1 MREYLLHRL
10 LLLIPT
16 VLGVTFIVFLM
27 MRLIPGDPVT
37 NMMGETYSAEDAQ
50 KLRHE
55 LGLDQPLIVQYG
67 KWLVRLLHGDWGHSI
82 LSNRPVL
89 PDVLYRL
96 PVSLELLVLSMLVSL
111 LIALPAGIIAAVWPN
126 SWKDYSA
133 MMVAMAGV
141 SIPEFFLGVL
151 LFFIF
156 ALTLRWFPVSGHIA
170 LTDNLSAN
178 LHHMLLPTI
187 ALGLPRAALL
197 TRLVRA
203 SMLEVLRLEYVTT
216 ARAKGLSAW
225 AVLLKHVLKNALIPT
240 VTVIGLQVGFLIG
253 GAIVVET
260 LFAMPGIGSFGVDA
274 IIKRDYPQ
282 VQAFVLVSA
291 LVFVVAN
298 LSVDLLYSVIDPRI
312 QYGKE
317 GT

>member
-1 MREYLLHRL
+1 
-10 LLLIPT
+10 
-16 VLGVTFIVFLM
+16 
-27 MRLIPGDPVT
+27 
-37 NMMGETYSAEDAQ
+37 
-50 KLRHE
+50 
-55 LGLDQPLIVQYG
+55 
-67 KWLVRLLHGDWGHSI
+67 
-82 LSNRPVL
+82 
-89 PDVLYRL
+89 
-96 PVSLELLVLSMLVSL
+96 
-111 LIALPAGIIAAVWPN
+111 
-126 SWKDYSA
+126 

-203 SMLEVLRLEYVTT
+203 SLLEVLRLEYVTT

-225 AVLLKHVLKNALIPT
+225 AVVLKHALKNALIPT

-274 IIKRDYPQ
+274 IIRTRLSASAGLRPGKRVGLCGRQ
-282 VQAFVLVSA
+282 FECRSAVLRDDPAS
-291 LVFVVAN
+291 
-298 LSVDLLYSVIDPRI
+298 SVMAKRGHDDLA
-312 QYGKE
+312 
-317 GT
+317 

>member
-1 MREYLLHRL
+1 MREYLLRRL

-16 VLGVTFIVFLM
+16 LLGVTLIVFLM
-27 MRLIPGDPVT
+27 MRFIPGDPIT

-55 LGLDQPLIVQYG
+55 FGLDQPLVVQYG
-67 KWLVRLLHGDWGHSI
+67 KWLVLLLRGDWGRSI

-89 PDVLYRL
+89 PDIMYRL
-96 PVSLELLVLSMLVSL
+96 PVSVELLILSLTISL

-151 LFFIF
+151 LFLIF
-156 ALTLRWFPVSGHIA
+156 ALTLRWFPVAGHIN
-170 LTDNLSAN
+170 LLDNPGDNLR
-178 LHHMLLPTI
+178 HMLLPTI

-203 SMLEVLRLEYVTT
+203 SLLEVLRLEYVTT
-216 ARAKGLSAW
+216 ARSKGLSNGA
-225 AVLLKHVLKNALIPT
+225 
-240 VTVIGLQVGFLIG
+240 VIGLQVGFLIG
-253 GAIVVET
+253 AAIVVET

-282 VQAFVLVSA
+282 VQAFVLVGA
-291 LVFVVAN
+291 FVFVLAN

>member
-1 MREYLLHRL
+1 MREYLLRRL

-16 VLGVTFIVFLM
+16 LLGVTFIVFLM
-27 MRLIPGDPVT
+27 MHFIPGDPVT

-55 LGLDQPLIVQYG
+55 LGLDQPLVVQYG
-67 KWLVRLLHGDWGHSI
+67 KWLVLLLRGDWGRS
-82 LSNRPVL
+82 L
-89 PDVLYRL
+89 L
-96 PVSLELLVLSMLVSL
+96 PVSIELLILSLLVSL

-151 LFFIF
+151 LFLIF
-156 ALTLRWFPVSGHIA
+156 ALTLRWFPVAGHIN
-170 LTDNLSAN
+170 LLDNPTEN
-178 LHHMLLPTI
+178 LRHMLLPTI

-203 SMLEVLRLEYVTT
+203 SLLEVLRLEYVTT
-216 ARAKGLSAW
+216 ARAKGLSDW
-225 AVLLKHVLKNALIPT
+225 IVVLRHALKNALIPT
-240 VTVIGLQVGFLIG
+240 VTVLGLQVGFLIG

-282 VQAFVLVSA
+282 VQAFVLVGA
-291 LVFVVAN
+291 LVFVLAN

-317 GT
+317 GA

>member
-16 VLGVTFIVFLM
+16 VLGVTVIVFLM

-67 KWLVRLLHGDWGHSI
+67 KWLVRLLHGDWGRSI